1 MKREE
6 LKDKISSILSSV
18 QFPEIVSDTL
28 NISCGP
34 GELLKVAETLKDNEE
49 LKFDFLFSLTAI
61 DWPEDMEVIYHMR
74 SSEFDNEVV
83 LRVRTGGRENPEV
96 PTSVNIWP
104 TAELHER
111 EVYDLFGINFKDHP
125 DMRRIFLED
134 DWVGYPMRK
143 DYVDEIN
150 IVDL

>member
-1 MKREE
+1 MNKEE
-6 LKDKISSILSSV
+6 LQAKISSLLPEV
-18 QFPEIVSDTL
+18 EFPEIVSPTL
-28 NISCGP
+28 NISCKGN
-34 GELLKVAETLKDNEE
+34 ELIKVAETLKNNDE

-61 DWPEDMEVIYHMR
+61 DWAEDMEVIYHLR
-74 SSEFDNEVV
+74 SSEFDHEVV
-83 LRVRTGGRENPEV
+83 LRVKTEGRENPEV

-111 EVYDLFGINFKDHP
+111 EVFDLFGINFKDHP

-143 DYVDEIN
+143 DYEDDVN
-150 IVDL
+150 IVEL